1 MRLGLFGG
9 SFDPPHIGHM
19 LMAQDAL
26 EALALDRLLV
36 VPAAQQ
42 PLKPENQTP
51 PAHRLAMVQAC
62 FAGVPGIEVDPVE
75 IARGGLSYMVDTVED
90 VRRRMPDARLHLL
103 IGSDVVPTLP
113 RWRDVDRLLRMV
125 QLVVLSRDAADPSPG
140 SELVVH
146 GGVVAQR
153 LATRRVDVSSTEIRA
168 RFRCG
173 RSIRGFVPDA
183 VATYIASTGLY
194 RENSRVTDL
203 AETPA
208 GA

>member
-1 MRLGLFGG
+1 MRLGLLGG
-9 SFDPPHIGHM
+9 SFDPPHVGHL

-26 EALALDRLLV
+26 DVLSLDRLV
-36 VPAAQQ
+36 IVPAARQ
-42 PLKPENQTP
+42 PLKSEDQTP
-51 PAHRLAMVQAC
+51 AAHRLAMVQAG

-75 IARGGLSYMVDTVED
+75 IARGGLSYMVDTVEEMQ
-90 VRRRMPDARLHLL
+90 RRWPGTLLHLL
-103 IGSDVVPTLP
+103 IGGDVVPTLP
-113 RWRDVDRLLRMV
+113 RWKDVDRLLRMV
-125 QLVVLSRDAADPSPG
+125 QLVVLSREVADASPG
-140 SELVVH
+140 PDVVVH

-168 RFRCG
+168 RVRSG

-194 RENSRVTDL
+194 REKSRVTES
-203 AETPA
+203 AESRS